1 MMKGVSTGEE
11 LTFRRLVQ
19 KIIHKQLI
27 QLLFKLF
34 VIDVAVWM
42 HVRFRFNVE
51 KANRKSGLEDL

>member
-1 MMKGVSTGEE
+1 MMKGVSTGEDVA
-11 LTFRRLVQ
+11 FRGLVQ
-19 KIIHKQLI
+19 NKIHKQLI

-42 HVRFRFNVE
+42 HVCFRFNVE